1 MWIQFILDGVKY
13 EEAEIGVGLE
23 RVLRYFTIRG
33 KLTHVIS
40 GSGVGFSTGVDSGL
54 RAFGV
59 KKIEIDF
66 QSEEVA
72 FIFEGKKIICFCYL
86 FSFDN
91 ETTNQMYWL

>member
-1 MWIQFILDGVKY
+1 MRFLFLLDGVKY

-66 QSEEVA
+66 QSGVLC
-72 FIFEGKKIICFCYL
+72 KKSIRELIRVTLTKLCK
-86 FSFDN
+86 
-91 ETTNQMYWL
+91 ETKC